1 MVLQMIPCMIMTCNH
16 KFVILSFP
24 MKIGETPLYLA
35 SRGGHV
41 EIVKLLI
48 QRKADVN
55 ICNQVYLR
63 IVLDSSNLLSALQNG
78 CSPVCAASEKGHTE
92 VVDLL
97 VSAGADIH
105 WDIIPVSTLL
115 CMINNTYWYHETSN
129 TLLRPGILPI

>member
-1 MVLQMIPCMIMTCNH
+1 MFT
-16 KFVILSFP
+16 
-24 MKIGETPLYLA
+24 MKIGETPLYVA

-55 ICNQVYLR
+55 ICKEVSLK
-63 IVLDSSNLLSALQNG
+63 IVLDIHQCSTVLNALQNG

-97 VSAGADIH
+97 LKAGADIH
-105 WDIIPVSTLL
+105 RAIIPVSTLL
-115 CMINNTYWYHETSN
+115 ISTVYDQCSYLYSETFK
-129 TLLRPGILPI
+129 